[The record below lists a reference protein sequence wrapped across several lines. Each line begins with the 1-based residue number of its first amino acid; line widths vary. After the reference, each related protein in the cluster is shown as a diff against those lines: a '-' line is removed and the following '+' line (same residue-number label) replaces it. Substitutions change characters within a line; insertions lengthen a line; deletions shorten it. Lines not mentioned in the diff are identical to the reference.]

1 MNFIKD
7 VSKRLKEVE
16 LRDMPVIIRVN
27 KFDEEAAQKFAD
39 QMSAAQST
47 GQPIIPVVIDS
58 YGGQVYSLL
67 SMVGNIKNSSVPVAT
82 IVEGKAMSCGALLF
96 SFGAPGYRFMDKH
109 ATLMIH
115 DVSSGAVGKI
125 EEIKADA
132 KEGERLNQWLYR
144 EMAANC
150 GKDPEFFLK
159 QIHDRSHADWYLD
172 AEEAQAIGLANHLR
186 IPALKIK
193 VDVEYKFE

>member
-67 SMVGNIKNSSVPVAT
+67 SMVGNIKNSNLPVAT
-82 IVEGKAMSCGALLF
+82 IVQGKAMSCGALLF

>member
-67 SMVGNIKNSSVPVAT
+67 SMVGNIKNSNLPVAT
-82 IVEGKAMSCGALLF
+82 IVQGKAMSCGALLF

-172 AEEAQAIGLANHLR
+172 AEEAQTIGLANHLR